1 MFNFSYELFLNK
13 DSESDSKK
21 EETFQNINIFGNK
34 I

>member
-13 DSESDSKK
+13 ESESDSKK
-21 EETFQNINIFGNK
+21 EETIQNIIILDKK